1 MQSRAPIGIAA
12 AVGVHAVRP
21 ENGLAFL
28 RAGQVY
34 DAILEVSEYLRNIAL
49 IVACPAGACSGQ
61 QARQL
66 LATVCDAGP
75 RVENDIVDVVR
86 VQLLRS
92 SGHIVVAADLQGGR
106 LHVFVLGLLARHQLS
121 FFPGFPTMFRSIS
134 SGGMLVR
141 SFEISAT
148 TLSDTSLCRAL
159 RRSPMIIGGATITSW
174 AYSPRF
180 AAV

>member
-1 MQSRAPIGIAA
+1 LASSPLKSGWAPINRNGWASICRNTRAPIPRNGGRLHSGI
-12 AVGVHAVRP
+12 R
-21 ENGLAFL
+21 N
-28 RAGQVY
+28 
-34 DAILEVSEYLRNIAL
+34 LRNIAL
-49 IVACPAGACSGQ
+49 IVARPAGACSGQ

-92 SGHIVVAADLQGGR
+92 SGHIDAAADLQGGR

-121 FFPGFPTMFRSIS
+121 CFPGFPTMFRSIS